1 MLRATRQVGMKQ
13 TDDPPISPDVLWG
26 EQISLARRSGGLWV
40 PFEKGRIRTIL
51 MPQYRLTALNMEDP
65 RIHEGLRVSIE
76 AITRMS
82 SITRK
87 TGVRFMIVLIPTKE
101 LVFFDTFG
109 GNADV
114 KLRSVTELV
123 DEEQTMWTEL
133 KNELR
138 ARGMSYIDVLP
149 ALRNL

>member
-1 MLRATRQVGMKQ
+1 
-13 TDDPPISPDVLWG
+13 
-26 EQISLARRSGGLWV
+26 
-40 PFEKGRIRTIL
+40 
-51 MPQYRLTALNMEDP
+51 
-65 RIHEGLRVSIE
+65 
-76 AITRMS
+76 MS

-149 ALRNL
+149 ALRESLNEGESPYPLGADGHPNARGHKVIAAAVW